1 MQIYGKR
8 VLTVGLGGECMGKQ
22 GFRSHFDAAV
32 RRWMRAFILVAVA
45 VVTLTGCATAP
56 PKNPQ
61 DLCAIFDEKSD
72 WHEPATE
79 AAAKWGSSIPLMM
92 SIMYQ
97 ESQFVADAQPKFRW
111 FLFIPL
117 GRPSSAYGYPQAKDE
132 TWDWYTDKTGNS
144 FAERDDFED
153 AIDFIGWYNAQTMQR
168 NRVRPQD
175 AYNFYLAYH
184 EGHGGF
190 ERGTFRN
197 KQWLKNTAQKVASR
211 AATYDRQYAHCRKR
225 LQDADDN
232 WF

>member
-1 MQIYGKR
+1 MD
-8 VLTVGLGGECMGKQ
+8 LGGARMG
-22 GFRSHFDAAV
+22 RPVLLSHFVAAG
-32 RRWMRAFILVAVA
+32 RRLLRALILVWVA
-45 VVTLTGCATAP
+45 VVVLTGCATSP
-56 PKNPQ
+56 PKNPH
-61 DLCAIFDEKSD
+61 DLCAIFDEKPD

-79 AAAKWGSSIPLMM
+79 ASAKWGSSIPLMM
-92 SIMYQ
+92 SIMFQ

-168 NRVRPQD
+168 NRVQPHD
-175 AYNFYLAYH
+175 AYRFYLAYH

-190 ERGTFRN
+190 ERGSFRN

-211 AATYDRQYAHCRKR
+211 AATYHRQYANCRQR
-225 LQDADDN
+225 LLDADDD